1 MISDVE
7 VTQLVAMIR
16 QYGMEFKE
24 ALVYDRIRE
33 ELRIFC
39 ANHTIDEVY
48 NTMFLVGELFY
59 QLYYQRSLVKLSMV
73 PLERERKVLTT
84 PLRRPTVA
92 TSPGK
97 VYIFGTLTILSSS
110 ISLASF
116 FAFAPFPW
124 RKEQIKWRRGDD

>member
-1 MISDVE
+1 MPNLLQVISDVE

-48 NTMFLVGELFY
+48 NTMFLVRFFL
-59 QLYYQRSLVKLSMV
+59 LT
-73 PLERERKVLTT
+73 VL
-84 PLRRPTVA
+84 PE
-92 TSPGK
+92 
-97 VYIFGTLTILSSS
+97 IFGKTLATGEGEKSFDHLPPPSDCCYVPWESVYFRDPHHTFVS

-116 FAFAPFPW
+116 LPLPLSPGG
-124 RKEQIKWRRGDD
+124 KSK